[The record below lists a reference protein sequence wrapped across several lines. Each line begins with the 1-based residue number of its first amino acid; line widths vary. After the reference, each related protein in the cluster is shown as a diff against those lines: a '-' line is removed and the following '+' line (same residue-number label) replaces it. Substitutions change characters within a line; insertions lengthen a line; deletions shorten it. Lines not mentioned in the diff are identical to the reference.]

1 MATQNVLALI
11 DELADQIRPEIQRD
25 RDRWAK
31 GGEGDTVEF
40 WEHGGEMVDS
50 LKQYVERRGTKVMIN
65 SFIYNVGLMHSS
77 LSKAELE
84 EYFEGI
90 ED

>member
-1 MATQNVLALI
+1 
-11 DELADQIRPEIQRD
+11 
-25 RDRWAK
+25 
-31 GGEGDTVEF
+31 
-40 WEHGGEMVDS
+40 MVDS
-50 LKQYVERRGTKVMIN
+50 LRQYVERRGTKVIIN

-77 LSKAELE
+77 LSKAELQ